1 MLIIIVTWNK
11 KDYVLDLLNSL
22 SSITFP
28 RDQLDIL
35 VIDNASN
42 DGTVEALKAQFDDI
56 QIIRNTENLG
66 GTGGFNT
73 GLTWA
78 YDQAESRYD
87 YLWLLDNDVVVH
99 QNALSELVAVLD
111 ANPDIAVAGSTMMQ
125 LDYPWRINEMGAFV
139 DLQNGNLLFNR
150 HYEEIPSWRGKQIDD
165 LLVDNADLSQVLMHC
180 QPQMDVEYVAAAS
193 LLIRAPVAKQTGL
206 WMDFFIHFDDV
217 EWCLR
222 TAKTGHRIAV
232 SAKSLIW
239 HLSAAAKVPN
249 WILYYDNRNVLYLLD
264 KYSDKLAV
272 KNTIRRTLKKYL
284 YYQLIGKTDLAE
296 LHVQAITDFE
306 QGTMGKKN
314 IQLPY
319 KFEKIATISRI
330 LNDPAI
336 KKIVVPWTI
345 NMQASNIEHIFVSAM
360 KNRPELEVF
369 YIVPPHNPQRQ
380 LTNTIPILM
389 PRSVLS
395 RYLKYFRL
403 RNKFDIALQS
413 DYQTILPLSWIAREN
428 LFTNDEYFCLRPA
441 PQLSRI
447 IRQLPSFVKKW
458 YQAGK

>member
-1 MLIIIVTWNK
+1 MVTWNK